1 MWFPNLCQATLQL
14 QLSAPPTSP
23 TAATVSRHPI
33 QWQCCPHRPLLFH
46 HQTMESSHLLQYS
59 QSITVRPSWQ
69 KPQPPANKRQLRQE
83 IEQSSSNETS
93 MIKTASTQIV
103 MEMIK
108 HESLVYR
115 KSALLHIT
123 QSLQCSKVNIHA
135 IVYQGQNRVNQIIH
149 HPVHV
154 LISVL
159 IQSQNEA
166 SPCVQKDQ
174 EKRPVGAPAGAETF
188 RSSFCDTER

>member
-1 MWFPNLCQATLQL
+1 
-14 QLSAPPTSP
+14 
-23 TAATVSRHPI
+23 
-33 QWQCCPHRPLLFH
+33 
-46 HQTMESSHLLQYS
+46 
-59 QSITVRPSWQ
+59 
-69 KPQPPANKRQLRQE
+69 
-83 IEQSSSNETS
+83 

-174 EKRPVGAPAGAETF
+174 EKRPVGAPAGTETF